1 MQRVADQIVDEHSA
15 TAYAKRFRSERRQ
28 FRWLEVMREQAAV
41 DQVEAAIAEGKSHR
55 VGNQSAMP
63 ALQVGWDAVKIGDV
77 ERDSFT
83 GLLPS
88 CFSRHFA
95 ETGGD
100 F

>member
-15 TAYAKRFRSERRQ
+15 TAYAERLRSECCQ

-55 VGNQSAMP
+55 VGNQPAMP
-63 ALQVGWDAVKIGDV
+63 TLQVGRDSVEIGDV

-83 GLLPS
+83 GQLPA
-88 CFSRHFA
+88 CLSRHFA
-95 ETGGD
+95 ETRRH